1 MIIIGIQNSDD
12 GWFHLRT
19 TFAAT
24 AAIWALPAFGWCSFG
39 ATFGW
44 RSFGA
49 AFGPTFAVFIRAW
62 WFRMELIGGELAIV
76 IGVESFEGGGGAL
89 QFIGGEGAI
98 FIDIEGDHDRRHHT
112 GAGTAA
118 GAAGAATFFRGGRL
132 LGEEQRR
139 TGEERGVGEGK
150 AIAFHTND
158 S

>member
-12 GWFHLRT
+12 GWFHFRT
-19 TFAAT
+19 AFAAT
-24 AAIWALPAFGWCSFG
+24 AAIWALPAFRWRSFG
-39 ATFGW
+39 ATF
-44 RSFGA
+44 
-49 AFGPTFAVFIRAW
+49 AVFVGAW

-76 IGVESFEGGGGAL
+76 IGVESFERGGGAL

-139 TGEERGVGEGK
+139 TGEERGVRKGE
-150 AIAFHTND
+150 AIAFHTSD
-158 S
+158 C

>member
-1 MIIIGIQNSDD
+1 MIIIGIQDSDD
-12 GWFHLRT
+12 GWFHFRT
-19 TFAAT
+19 AFAAT
-24 AAIWALPAFGWCSFG
+24 AAIWAVPAFWWWPFGTPFG
-39 ATFGW
+39 ATF
-44 RSFGA
+44 
-49 AFGPTFAVFIRAW
+49 AVFVGAW

-139 TGEERGVGEGK
+139 TGEERGVREGE
-150 AIAFHTND
+150 AIAFHMSD
-158 S
+158 C